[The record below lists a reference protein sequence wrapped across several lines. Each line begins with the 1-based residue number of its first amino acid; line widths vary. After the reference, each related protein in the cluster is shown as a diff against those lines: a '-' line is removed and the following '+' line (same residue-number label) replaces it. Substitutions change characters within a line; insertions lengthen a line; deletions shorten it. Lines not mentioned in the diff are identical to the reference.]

1 MENQQTDLPK
11 YFDTFSTDKNKII
24 AEFKKPIHQNVFF
37 NNIET
42 LQDNSD
48 YILFNVEKWHMRPEV
63 FCADQYNDPY
73 FYQVIMIVNN
83 IKSIFEF
90 VPDKF
95 IDRII
100 IAPYRYQITSL
111 LSFSNY

>member
-1 MENQQTDLPK
+1 MENQKTDFIK
-11 YFDTFSTDKNKII
+11 YFDSFSTDKNKII

-37 NNIET
+37 NNIEI

-48 YILFNVEKWHMRPEV
+48 YILFNVEKWYMRPEV
-63 FCADQYNDPY
+63 FCSDQYKEPY
-73 FYQVIMIVNN
+73 FYQIIMVVNN

-90 VPDKF
+90 VPDNF

-100 IAPYRYQITSL
+100 IAPYRNQVLSL